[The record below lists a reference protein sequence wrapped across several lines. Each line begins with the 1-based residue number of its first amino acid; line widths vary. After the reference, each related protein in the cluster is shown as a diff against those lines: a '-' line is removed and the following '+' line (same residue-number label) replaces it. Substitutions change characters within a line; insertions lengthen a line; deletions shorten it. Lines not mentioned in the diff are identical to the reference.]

1 MTISYP
7 TTLIEKLRNLEK
19 EAPHYSGAEIANA
32 ISYSH
37 WGDRPKYIN
46 IFFYKPDET
55 LRGLI
60 EKHNLKSPR
69 ENDGLEPT
77 DSRFHENIYDTRE
90 IIWLHFISSFSAYL
104 T

>member
-46 IFFYKPDET
+46 IFF
-55 LRGLI
+55 I
-60 EKHNLKSPR
+60 SQMKH
-69 ENDGLEPT
+69 
-77 DSRFHENIYDTRE
+77 
-90 IIWLHFISSFSAYL
+90 
-104 T
+104 